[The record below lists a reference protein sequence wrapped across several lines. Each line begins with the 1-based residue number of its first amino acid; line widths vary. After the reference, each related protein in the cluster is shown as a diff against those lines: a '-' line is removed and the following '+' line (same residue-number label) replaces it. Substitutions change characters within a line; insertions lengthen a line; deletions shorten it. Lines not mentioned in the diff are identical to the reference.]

1 MEFRSRVAGK
11 GIAPDRQ
18 PKTTMTPDR
27 WDEVE
32 KRLHDAVQLAPADR
46 AGFLDQI
53 QDVDVRLEV
62 GSLLAAGVARDSLRK
77 VVRRAAREIP
87 SPVGSALDHFQ
98 ILRAIGHGGMGDVYL
113 ARDLK
118 LGRQVAIKLLPPD
131 FQQDAERLRFFEREA
146 RAAAALSHP
155 NVMAVYEVGH
165 CNGRSYIA
173 AEYVEGDTLADRIR
187 RGPLNARDAIPLAAQ
202 IAAGLAAAHETG
214 IVHRDLKPANVKIR
228 PDGVVKVLDFG
239 LAKLSE
245 AASPGVEQASS
256 PAASPIT
263 LAGAVVG
270 TPAYMAPEQARGMG
284 VDKRADIWAFGV
296 VLYEML
302 TSRSAFQR
310 ETMADTLAAV
320 VGEEPDLSPLPA
332 RLRGVIARCLSKD
345 PLKRWQ
351 DIRDVRLVLED
362 DQAPDAAG
370 RPLAPVP
377 WIISA
382 VACIVALAASI
393 GFLRTPGKP
402 APQPFVRL
410 NVDLGPEARLLNDRG
425 RHTIAVSP
433 DGTRIAFSCEAPG
446 GELRI
451 CTRKL
456 DQTGVTALA
465 GTEGVE
471 KIFFSPDGQW
481 IGYGARGKLK
491 KVSVQG
497 GASFVL
503 ADAPFDRGAAW
514 GENGFIVA
522 SLMERTGL
530 VRIPEGGGT
539 PQPLT
544 QLQSG
549 ENTHR
554 WPQVLP
560 GGRAVL
566 FTANSQAGDYENASV
581 DVFSVQTGQR
591 RTLHRNGY
599 YGRYLPSGH
608 LVYMH
613 QGTLFAAP
621 MDPDRLVLTGP
632 PTPVLDNIDSRPGDG
647 GAAFDC
653 SRSGVFLYQ
662 SGATQ
667 NESTVQWLEKS
678 GELQPLMRMPS
689 TYKEIRFSPDGRR
702 LALVKDQ
709 GGNPDIWVYDMER
722 GAMTRLTF
730 GGANEGPVW
739 NPGGQYLAYHSGQG
753 LGMWWIRVDGSGGP
767 QRLMESAKMQSAT
780 SFSGANLAFEQVS
793 PTSDAD
799 LWTVSIEGAYADHPK
814 AGAPEPFL
822 RTSSAEGNAVFSPD
836 GRWLAYTSDESGVSQ
851 VYVRPF
857 RPDVPSESGSK
868 TQASTEGGSSPMW
881 SRTERELFYTSGDR
895 RIMVVSYST
904 EGDSFLPNKPALW
917 TQFEVMTPA
926 ATLHMARSSVD
937 LAPDG
942 KRFAV
947 LVPANAEP
955 LKPQTHINVLL
966 NFFDELERRTR
977 KNP

>member
-1 MEFRSRVAGK
+1 MEFRSRLAGK

-53 QDVDVRLEV
+53 QDVGVRLEV
-62 GSLLAAGVARDSLRK
+62 ASLLAAGVARDSLRD
-77 VVRRAAREIP
+77 VVRRAAREITTP
-87 SPVGSALDHFQ
+87 SAVGSVLDHFQ
-98 ILRAIGHGGMGDVYL
+98 ILQAIGHGGMGDVYV
-113 ARDLK
+113 AQDLK

-131 FQQDAERLRFFEREA
+131 FQQSAERVRFFEREA

-155 NVMAVYEVGH
+155 NVMAIYQVGH

-173 AEYVEGDTLADRIR
+173 AEYVEGDTLAHRIR
-187 RGPLNARDAIPLAAQ
+187 RGPLNARDAIPLAGQ
-202 IAAGLAAAHETG
+202 IAAALAAAHEKG
-214 IVHRDLKPANVKIR
+214 IVHRDVKPANVKIR

-245 AASPGVEQASS
+245 AASPHVEQASS
-256 PAASPIT
+256 PAASSMT
-263 LAGAVVG
+263 SAGAVVG
-270 TPAYMAPEQARGMG
+270 TAAYMAPEQARGMG

-302 TSRSAFQR
+302 TGRSPFQR
-310 ETMADTLAAV
+310 ETIADTLAAV
-320 VGEEPDLSPLPA
+320 VGDEPALNPLPA
-332 RLRGVIARCLSKD
+332 RLRGVIARL
-345 PLKRWQ
+345 
-351 DIRDVRLVLED
+351 ILED
-362 DQAPDAAG
+362 DQSPAAAG
-370 RPLAPVP
+370 QPLARW

-382 VACIVALAASI
+382 VACIVALAALI
-393 GFLRTPGKP
+393 GFLRVPGGKP
-402 APQPFVRL
+402 APQRFVRL

-433 DGTRIAFSCEAPG
+433 DGTRIAFSCEAPA
-446 GELRI
+446 GEVRI

-497 GASFVL
+497 GAPFVL

-514 GENGFIVA
+514 GDDGFIVA
-522 SLMERTGL
+522 SLVERAGL
-530 VRIPEGGGT
+530 MRIPEGGGT

-544 QLQSG
+544 QLQSR
-549 ENTHR
+549 ESTHR
-554 WPQVLP
+554 WPQVLQ

-566 FTANSQAGDYENASV
+566 FTANSQAGDYEKASI
-581 DVFSVQTGQR
+581 DVFSLQTGQR
-591 RTLHRNGY
+591 RTLHRGGY

-608 LVYMH
+608 LIYMH
-613 QGTLFAAP
+613 EGTLFAAP

-678 GELQPLMRMPS
+678 GKLQPLIRAPS

-702 LALVKDQ
+702 LALVNDH
-709 GGNPDIWVYDMER
+709 GGNPDIWIYDMQR

-730 GGANEGPVW
+730 GGANEGPIW
-739 NPGGQYLAYHSGQG
+739 NPGGQYLAYNSGQG

-767 QRLMESAKMQSAT
+767 QRLMESENMQSAT
-780 SFSGANLAFEQVS
+780 SFSGARLAFDQIS
-793 PTSDAD
+793 PTSDPD
-799 LWTVSIEGAYADHPK
+799 LWTVSIEGAYGDHPK

-822 RTSSAEGNAVFSPD
+822 RTSSAEGDAVFSPD
-836 GRWLAYTSDESGVSQ
+836 GRWLAYTSDESGLSQ

-857 RPDVPSESGSK
+857 RPGVLPESGSK
-868 TQASTEGGSSPMW
+868 IQVSTEGGSSPMW

-904 EGDSFLPNKPALW
+904 EGDSFLPNKAALW
-917 TQFEVMTPA
+917 TQFEVMAPNV
-926 ATLHMARSSVD
+926 TLHMARSSVD

-947 LVPANAEP
+947 LVPANTEP

-966 NFFDELERRTR
+966 NFFDELERKTR